1 MLVAMSG
8 LRPLRVLRATIVAL
22 TVLVLVPAWMARTA
36 YVYACPVQ
44 TTCCAGAKAKKVK
57 AKPPAPEPRVHRVC
71 CNADRVDLAT
81 RTASTLHDEPA
92 VPPRD
97 EIAIAIVLAPPAVPV
112 ASAPVVVPR
121 ATGPPTYLRTLS
133 LLL

>member
-1 MLVAMSG
+1 MLDAMSG
-8 LRPLRVLRATIVAL
+8 LRPMRALRATVVAL
-22 TVLVLVPAWMARTA
+22 TVLVLAPAWMARTA

-44 TTCCAGAKAKKVK
+44 TTCCAGAKAKRVK
-57 AKPPAPEPRVHRVC
+57 ARPPAPEPRVHRVC
-71 CNADRVDLAT
+71 CNADRIDLAT

-92 VPPRD
+92 LPARD
-97 EIAIAIVLAPPAVPV
+97 ELAIALVHAPVAVPV
-112 ASAPVVVPR
+112 VSARAIVPR

>member
-1 MLVAMSG
+1 MLLPMSG
-8 LRPLRVLRATIVAL
+8 IRLHRALRATLVAL

-57 AKPPAPEPRVHRVC
+57 AKPPAPEPRLHRVC

-81 RTASTLHDEPA
+81 RTASTPHDEPA
-92 VPPRD
+92 LPARA
-97 EIAIAIVLAPPAVPV
+97 EIAIAIVLAPPL
-112 ASAPVVVPR
+112 APIARVEAVVPR

>member
-1 MLVAMSG
+1 VSG
-8 LRPLRVLRATIVAL
+8 LRLHRALRATIVAL

-36 YVYACPVQ
+36 YVYACPVR
-44 TTCCAGAKAKKVK
+44 TTCCAGAHAKKVK

-71 CNADRVDLAT
+71 CNADQVELAT

-92 VPPRD
+92 LPARD
-97 EIAIAIVLAPPAVPV
+97 ELAIALVHAPVAAPVATAPAVL
-112 ASAPVVVPR
+112 PR